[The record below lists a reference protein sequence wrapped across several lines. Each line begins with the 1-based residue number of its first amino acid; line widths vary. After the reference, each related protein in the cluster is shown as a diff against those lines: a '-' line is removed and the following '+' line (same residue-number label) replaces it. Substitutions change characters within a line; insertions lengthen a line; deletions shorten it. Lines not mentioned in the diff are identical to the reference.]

1 MKKGN
6 IHLIIIATI
15 LFSIINYGC
24 TDSKSRSII
33 GVWEIIPLTE
43 STTIEK
49 WSFFDGN
56 QVYVEVNSVVIDTAD
71 YNITT
76 NALEYFVVCEG
87 FIKSDKPE
95 EIANSRDGKYRIDQL
110 DSRFMRLH
118 RISNGDGSTD
128 AAFRYF
134 DFQRSN

>member
-6 IHLIIIATI
+6 IHLIIIAI
-15 LFSIINYGC
+15 FLLSAMNFGC
-24 TDSKSRSII
+24 TDSRSRSII

-43 STTIEK
+43 STNTVK

-56 QVYVEVNSVVIDTAD
+56 QVYIETNSVVVDTAD

-87 FIKSDKPE
+87 FSKSDKPE
-95 EIANSRDGKYRIDQL
+95 EISNSRDGKYRIDQL

-118 RISNGDGSTD
+118 RMSNGDGSTD
-128 AAFRYF
+128 AAFMYL